1 MSFSCLVLKKLP
13 LWWEQYMNMVVFAK
27 KLKALQSQYIYLDN
41 KLSTL
46 VFTYADL
53 VSTGLL
59 CLWSEQRQ
67 FLPRPDIHSPS
78 RCLVWIKKC
87 HVWLEQNV
95 DPSLRT
101 NKLWHVFMGM
111 MQKRIKMANSKKKS
125 FSSLSNSQYFL
136 WKFYGLVLG
145 LVELIGAKGIDV
157 AQPIWSWGCPT

>member
-1 MSFSCLVLKKLP
+1 MKIIWTCIKFLPDLMSFSCLVLKKLP

-53 VSTGLL
+53 FSTGLS
-59 CLWSEQRQ
+59 CLWPEQRQ

-87 HVWLEQNV
+87 HVWLEQNF

-111 MQKRIKMANSKKKS
+111 MQKRIKMADSKKPN
-125 FSSLSNSQYFL
+125 FPVRPILNIFCENFMDWSL
-136 WKFYGLVLG
+136 G
-145 LVELIGAKGIDV
+145 
-157 AQPIWSWGCPT
+157 

>member
-1 MSFSCLVLKKLP
+1 MKIIWTCIKFLPDLMSFSCLVLKKLP

-87 HVWLEQNV
+87 HVWLEQNF

-101 NKLWHVFMGM
+101 NKLWHVFMGVK
-111 MQKRIKMANSKKKS
+111 QKRNERAYWKKLIFHIRQ
-125 FSSLSNSQYFL
+125 FSIFFL
-136 WKFYGLVLG
+136 
-145 LVELIGAKGIDV
+145 IM
-157 AQPIWSWGCPT
+157 SWT